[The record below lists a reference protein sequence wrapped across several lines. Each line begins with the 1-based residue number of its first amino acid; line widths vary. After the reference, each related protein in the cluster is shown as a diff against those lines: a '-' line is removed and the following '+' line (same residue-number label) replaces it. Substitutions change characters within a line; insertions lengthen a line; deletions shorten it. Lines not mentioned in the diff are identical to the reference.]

1 MIAVAPWKIIYR
13 RHGRFNVG
21 LETQIVMRG
30 IFIPGRW
37 RDKGER
43 REGKRERG
51 GKRTKRGRD
60 KRMRATAGGGR
71 ERDEKQQA
79 CQRH

>member
-1 MIAVAPWKIIYR
+1 MKKNRIVKDYLRKAS
-13 RHGRFNVG
+13 FSVG

-37 RDKGER
+37 RDKEDRGR
-43 REGKRERG
+43 RERG
-51 GKRTKRGRD
+51 KKKIKNKEGEIKGWEQRER
-60 KRMRATAGGGR
+60 R

-79 CQRH
+79 HQRH